1 MRRVLILHVGPHK
14 TGTSYIQQR
23 LVADRDLLLVRA
35 KVVYPKSGQDILY
48 GHHSLAT
55 MFRDASPRLDEISSL
70 REELSAGDTGLL
82 SSERFSRLDRA
93 QFGRLRD
100 HFAEHEIR
108 AVVYLRVRSEL
119 LVSRWGESIKHGMD
133 WSFPEYLGKMLVA
146 PYESPIIN
154 QRLLLDVLAD
164 VFGRDHLDVL
174 IYRPGVD
181 LYVEFVQTI
190 IGAEAVISE
199 SRGANA
205 VVNPSLPVHVT
216 ECLRLL
222 HAMARA
228 RGRQDGVV
236 VTARAISYLEDP
248 AHHATLERMKRV
260 FEERSGAIDV
270 SAVDRSFRHLD
281 EELMAS
287 YADRIKNAGTD
298 RDYPASR
305 LREMRYLRDLA
316 GGGAAEL
323 EAILGGIYRE
333 ALGESGAA
341 SSEIR

>member
-23 LVADRDLLLVRA
+23 LVADRDLLLARA
-35 KVVYPKSGQDILY
+35 KVVYPKSGQDVLY

-55 MFRDASPRLDEISSL
+55 MFREGTPRLDELRSL

-93 QFGRLRD
+93 QFARFRD
-100 HFAEHEIR
+100 QFPEYEVR
-108 AVVYLRVRSEL
+108 AVAYLRIRSEV

-133 WSFPEYLGKMLVA
+133 WSFPEYLGKILVA

-164 VFGRDHLDVL
+164 VFGRDRLDVL
-174 IYRPGVD
+174 IYRPGTD
-181 LYVEFVQTI
+181 LYVEFIRTI
-190 IGAEAVISE
+190 LGAEDVTAE

-205 VVNPSLPVHVT
+205 VVNPSLPVHIT

-222 HAMARA
+222 HALARA
-228 RGRQDGVV
+228 RGRQDRDV
-236 VTARAISYLEDP
+236 VTARALSYLEDP
-248 AHHATLERMKRV
+248 ARHVLLERMKRV
-260 FEERSGAIDV
+260 FEERSGIIDL
-270 SAVDRSFRHLD
+270 SPVDRTFRHLD

-287 YADRIKNAGTD
+287 YADRVKNADAG
-298 RDYPASR
+298 RGYPASKV
-305 LREMRYLRDLA
+305 REVKYLRDLA

-323 EAILGGIYRE
+323 EDIVGGIYRG
-333 ALGESGAA
+333 ALGESGPT
-341 SSEIR
+341 SSGS

>member
-23 LVADRDLLLVRA
+23 LVADRGLLLARA
-35 KVVYPKSGQDILY
+35 KVVYPKSGQDVLH

-55 MFRDASPRLDEISSL
+55 MFRDASPRLDEIRLL
-70 REELSAGDTGLL
+70 REELSTADTGLL

-93 QFGRLRD
+93 QFARFRD
-100 HFAEHEIR
+100 HFPEYEIR
-108 AVVYLRVRSEL
+108 AVAYLRVRSEM
-119 LVSRWGESIKHGMD
+119 LVSRWAESIKHGMD
-133 WSFPEYLGKMLVA
+133 WSFPEYLGKILVA

-174 IYRPGVD
+174 IYRPGTD
-181 LYVEFVQTI
+181 LYVEFI
-190 IGAEAVISE
+190 RMILGAEAVMAE
-199 SRGANA
+199 SRGVNA

-228 RGRQDGVV
+228 RGRQDRDV
-236 VTARAISYLEDP
+236 VTARAMSYLEDP
-248 AHHATLERMKRV
+248 AHHAQLERMKHV
-260 FEERSGAIDV
+260 FEERAGVIDI
-270 SAVDRSFRHLD
+270 SPVDRTFRHLD
-281 EELMAS
+281 DELTAS
-287 YADRIKNAGTD
+287 YADRVKNAGTD
-298 RDYPASR
+298 RDYPASKV
-305 LREMRYLRDLA
+305 REVRYLRDLA

-323 EAILGGIYRE
+323 EDVLDGIYRG
-333 ALGESGAA
+333 AFGESGTG
-341 SSEIR
+341 SSGR

>member
-23 LVADRDLLLVRA
+23 LVADRDLLLARA
-35 KVVYPKSGQDILY
+35 KVVYPKSGQDVLY

-55 MFRDASPRLDEISSL
+55 MFREGSPRLDELRSL

-93 QFGRLRD
+93 QFARFRD
-100 HFAEHEIR
+100 HFPEHEVR
-108 AVVYLRVRSEL
+108 AVAYLRVRSEV

-133 WSFPEYLGKMLVA
+133 WSFPEYLGKILVA
-146 PYESPIIN
+146 PYENPVIN

-164 VFGRDHLDVL
+164 VFGRDRLDVL
-174 IYRPGVD
+174 IYRPGTD
-181 LYVEFVQTI
+181 LYLEFVRTI
-190 IGAEAVISE
+190 IGAEAVMTE

-205 VVNPSLPVHVT
+205 VVNPSLPAHVT

-222 HAMARA
+222 HAMARM
-228 RGRQDGVV
+228 RGRQDRDV
-236 VTARAISYLEDP
+236 VTARALSYLEDP
-248 AHHATLERMKRV
+248 AQHVLLERMKRV
-260 FEERSGAIDV
+260 FEERSGVIDL
-270 SAVDRSFRHLD
+270 SPVDRTFRHLD

-287 YADRIKNAGTD
+287 YGDRVKNAGAD
-298 RDYPASR
+298 GNYPASKV
-305 LREMRYLRDLA
+305 REVRYLRDLA

-323 EAILGGIYRE
+323 EDVLGGIYRG
-333 ALGESGAA
+333 AFGESRTGP
-341 SSEIR
+341 SSR